1 MACLTYEEFLAF
13 PLGVEVL
20 ETEFSALEFHAA
32 AQIDAVTYGRI
43 DMESPPLEVKKAVA
57 LQVAY
62 LAQNGG
68 IDLALG
74 GMALAGENLGSYS
87 YTAGTGQAGGLPA
100 VCPEARSVLWPTGLL
115 YAGVG
120 RRRG

>member
-1 MACLTYEEFLAF
+1 MAYLTYEEFLAF
-13 PLGVEVL
+13 PLGVEV
-20 ETEFSALEFHAA
+20 TESEFPALEFHAA
-32 AQIDAVTYGRI
+32 AQIDAITYGHI
-43 DMESPPLEVKKAVA
+43 NKEAPPPEVKKAVA

-74 GMALAGENLGSYS
+74 GMALSGESLGSYS
-87 YTAGTGQAGGLPA
+87 YTAGAGQAGGFPA
-100 VCPEARSVLWPTGLL
+100 VCSEARSVLWPTGLL
-115 YAGVG
+115 FAGAG